1 MILKTFELN
10 KITDKATFFLLYG
23 KNEGLKTECINEI
36 IKKNNGKIFNYDEKQ
51 IKDEIENFY
60 ENILSGSLFENSKII
75 IINRASDKIV
85 EIIQELINRNIA
97 NTKIIINADILEK
110 KSKLR
115 SLFEKKQDLICIPTY
130 PDNNDTLSKLSA
142 TFFRKENI
150 TISQQNINLIIEKCN
165 GDRNSLKNELNKIK
179 NYLINKKKIS
189 SEEILKIINLSEN
202 YELSELIDNC
212 LAKNKNKI
220 TNILNENNYNTDD
233 CIIIL
238 RTFLSKTKRI
248 LRLANQLE
256 QNKDINKTINSA
268 RPPIF
273 WKDKEIV
280 KIQLNKWKPNQ
291 IKRLINDISNVE
303 LEIKNNYNNSIIIIT
318 NFIFEQS
325 YTQINNKI

>member
-10 KITDKATFFLLYG
+10 KITDNTNFFLLYG
-23 KNEGLKTECINEI
+23 KNEGLKTECINQI
-36 IKKNNGKIFNYDEKQ
+36 LKKNDGNIFNYDEKQ

-60 ENILSGSLFENSKII
+60 ENILSGSLFESSKII
-75 IINRASDKIV
+75 IINRVSDKII
-85 EIIQELINRNIA
+85 EIIQELINRNIT

-115 SLFEKKQDLICIPTY
+115 SLFEKKEDLICIPTY
-130 PDNNDTLSKLSA
+130 PDNNDTLSKFSA
-142 TFFRKENI
+142 AFFRRENI
-150 TISQQNINLIIEKCN
+150 TISQQNINLIVEKCN
-165 GDRNSLKNELNKIK
+165 GDRLNLKNELNKIK

-220 TNILNENNYNTDD
+220 TNILNENNYNSDD
-233 CIIIL
+233 YMAIL
-238 RTFLSKTKRI
+238 RTFLSKAKRI
-248 LRLANQLE
+248 LKLAVHLE

-268 RPPIF
+268 KPPIF
-273 WKDKEIV
+273 WKDKEIIKV
-280 KIQLNKWKPNQ
+280 QLNKWKPNQ
-291 IKRLINDISNVE
+291 IKKLINDISNIE
-303 LEIKNNYNNSIIIIT
+303 LEVKKNYKNSIFIIT

-325 YTQINNKI
+325 Y

>member
-10 KITDKATFFLLYG
+10 KIPDNKNYFLLYG
-23 KNEGLKTECINEI
+23 KNEGLKIECIDEI
-36 IKKNNGKIFNYDEKQ
+36 LKKNDGKVFNYDEKQ
-51 IKDEIENFY
+51 IRDEIENFY
-60 ENILSGSLFENSKII
+60 ENVLSDSLFENSKII
-75 IINRASDKIV
+75 IINRVSGKIV
-85 EIIQELINRNIA
+85 EIIQDLINRNIT
-97 NTKIIINADILEK
+97 NSKIIINAGILET

-115 SLFEKKQDLICIPTY
+115 TLFEKNEDLICIPTY

-142 TFFRKENI
+142 AFFRKENI
-150 TISQQNINLIIEKCN
+150 TISQQNINLIVEKCN
-165 GDRNSLKNELNKIK
+165 GDRNNLKNELNKIK

-248 LRLANQLE
+248 LKLAIQLE

-280 KIQLNKWKPNQ
+280 KVQLNKWKPNQ
-291 IKRLINDISNVE
+291 IKKLINDINDIE
-303 LEIKNNYNNSIIIIT
+303 LEIKNNYNNSIFIIT

-325 YTQINNKI
+325 

>member
-10 KITDKATFFLLYG
+10 KITNKATLFLLYG
-23 KNEGLKTECINEI
+23 KNEGLKSECISEI
-36 IKKNNGKIFNYDEKQ
+36 LKKNDGKIFNYDEKQ

-60 ENILSGSLFENSKII
+60 ENILSGSLFEKSKII

-85 EIIQELINRNIA
+85 EIIQELINRNIV
-97 NTKIIINADILEK
+97 NTKIIINADVLEK

-142 TFFRKENI
+142 AFFRKENI
-150 TISQQNINLIIEKCN
+150 TISQQNINLIVEKCN
-165 GDRNSLKNELNKIK
+165 GDRNNLKNELNKIK

-189 SEEILKIINLSEN
+189 SEEILKIINLNEN

-238 RTFLSKTKRI
+238 RTFLSKAKRI
-248 LRLANQLE
+248 LKLAIQLE

-280 KIQLNKWKPNQ
+280 KVQLNKWKPNQ
-291 IKRLINDISNVE
+291 IKKLINDISNIE
-303 LEIKNNYNNSIIIIT
+303 LEIKNNYNNSIFIIT

-325 YTQINNKI
+325 

>member
-10 KITDKATFFLLYG
+10 KITDQATFFLLYG
-23 KNEGLKTECINEI
+23 KNEGLKTDCINEI
-36 IKKNNGKIFNYDEKQ
+36 LKKNDGKIFNYDEKQ

-85 EIIQELINRNIA
+85 EIIQELINRNIT

-115 SLFEKKQDLICIPTY
+115 SLFEKEQDLICIPTY

-150 TISQQNINLIIEKCN
+150 TISQQNINLIVEKCN
-165 GDRNSLKNELNKIK
+165 GDRNSLRNELNKVK

-189 SEEILKIINLSEN
+189 SKEILKIINLSEN

-238 RTFLSKTKRI
+238 RTFLSKAKRI
-248 LRLANQLE
+248 LKLAIQLE

-280 KIQLNKWKPNQ
+280 KVQLNKWKPNQ
-291 IKRLINDISNVE
+291 IKKLINDISNIE
-303 LEIKNNYNNSIIIIT
+303 LEIKNNYNNSIFIIT

-325 YTQINNKI
+325 YTQINN

>member
-10 KITDKATFFLLYG
+10 KITNKATLFLLYG
-23 KNEGLKTECINEI
+23 KNEGLKSECINEI
-36 IKKNNGKIFNYDEKQ
+36 LKKNDGKIFNYDEKQ

-142 TFFRKENI
+142 AFFRKENI
-150 TISQQNINLIIEKCN
+150 TISQQNINLIVEKCN
-165 GDRNSLKNELNKIK
+165 GDRNNLKNELNKIK

-238 RTFLSKTKRI
+238 RTFLSKAKRI
-248 LRLANQLE
+248 LKLAIQLE

-280 KIQLNKWKPNQ
+280 KVQLNKWKPNQ
-291 IKRLINDISNVE
+291 IKKLINDINNIE
-303 LEIKNNYNNSIIIIT
+303 LEIKNNYNNSIFIIT

-325 YTQINNKI
+325 YTQINN

>member
-1 MILKTFELN
+1 MILKTFEIN
-10 KITDKATFFLLYG
+10 KISNQATFFLLYG

-36 IKKNNGKIFNYDEKQ
+36 LKKNDGKIFNYDEKE

-85 EIIQELINRNIA
+85 EIIQELINRNIT

-115 SLFEKKQDLICIPTY
+115 SLFEKEQNLICIPSY
-130 PDNNDTLSKLSA
+130 PDNNDTLSKLSGA
-142 TFFRKENI
+142 FFRKENI
-150 TISQQNINLIIEKCN
+150 TISQQNINLIVEKCN
-165 GDRNSLKNELNKIK
+165 GDRSNLKNELNKIK

-212 LAKNKNKI
+212 LAKNKSKV
-220 TNILNENNYNTDD
+220 TNILNENNYNSDD

-238 RTFLSKTKRI
+238 RTFLSKAKRI
-248 LRLANQLE
+248 LKLAVQLE
-256 QNKDINKTINSA
+256 QNKDIYKTINAA

-291 IKRLINDISNVE
+291 VKRLINEIANIE
-303 LEIKNNYNNSIIIIT
+303 LEIKNNYNNSILIIT

-325 YTQINNKI
+325 YTQFSN

>member
-10 KITDKATFFLLYG
+10 KITDQATFFLLYG

-36 IKKNNGKIFNYDEKQ
+36 LKKNDGKIFNYDEKQ

-85 EIIQELINRNIA
+85 EIIQELINRNIT

-115 SLFEKKQDLICIPTY
+115 SLFEKEQDLICVPTY
-130 PDNNDTLSKLSA
+130 PDNNNTLSKLSA
-142 TFFRKENI
+142 TFFKKENI
-150 TISQQNINLIIEKCN
+150 TISQQNINLIVEKCN
-165 GDRNSLKNELNKIK
+165 GDRNNLKNELNKIK

-212 LAKNKNKI
+212 LAKNKSKV
-220 TNILNENNYNTDD
+220 TNILNENNYNSDD

-238 RTFLSKTKRI
+238 RTFLSKAKRI
-248 LRLANQLE
+248 LKLAVQLE
-256 QNKDINKTINSA
+256 QNKDIYKTINAA

-303 LEIKNNYNNSIIIIT
+303 LEIKSNYNNSIIIIT

-325 YTQINNKI
+325 YIQINN

>member
-1 MILKTFELN
+1 MILKTFEIN
-10 KITDKATFFLLYG
+10 KISNQATFFLLYG

-36 IKKNNGKIFNYDEKQ
+36 LKKNDGKIFNYDEKQ

-85 EIIQELINRNIA
+85 EIIQELINRNIT

-150 TISQQNINLIIEKCN
+150 TISQQNINLIVEKCN

-189 SEEILKIINLSEN
+189 SEEILKLINLSEN

-212 LAKNKNKI
+212 LAKNKKKV
-220 TNILNENNYNTDD
+220 TNILNENNYNSDD

-238 RTFLSKTKRI
+238 RTFLSKAKRI
-248 LRLANQLE
+248 LKLAVQLE
-256 QNKDINKTINSA
+256 QNKDIFKTINSA

-273 WKDKEIV
+273 WKDKEIL

-291 IKRLINDISNVE
+291 IKRLINEITNIE
-303 LEIKNNYNNSIIIIT
+303 LEIKNNYNNSILIIK

-325 YTQINNKI
+325 YTQTSN